1 MQGSAFGVRSQSWAG
16 ADSKIMSMGRGT
28 LAMSRSER
36 ILVVYLYDRSDPVS
50 ENNMNYFVKQALDGH
65 DGCDYVF
72 IVRGAG
78 DALVGICHILPVF
91 LSQAQSKWIGSIA
104 SYSRHTAQRT
114 IIWCFKGQNYSSLMD
129 SESVNISLHPSW
141 AHDAVLLLQH
151 LLTPQGICNGE
162 RQ

>member
-36 ILVVYLYDRSDPVS
+36 ILVVYLYNRSDPVS
-50 ENNMNYFVKQALDGH
+50 ENNMNYFVNQALDGH

-78 DALVGICHILPVF
+78 DAQVGICHIFPVF
-91 LSQAQSKWIGSIA
+91 LPQAQSKWIA
-104 SYSRHTAQRT
+104 
-114 IIWCFKGQNYSSLMD
+114 L
-129 SESVNISLHPSW
+129 
-141 AHDAVLLLQH
+141 AVLHRTADTQLKGPSYGVLKVETTLH
-151 LLTPQGICNGE
+151 
-162 RQ
+162 